1 LLWDELTSI
10 DLLYLTVNLAKGM
23 SRLNVRELTIAVSSI
38 DAVSA
43 SVSMAFSS
51 KDVLAA
57 RKLVTFGFLTQLAAF
72 GVEGRRFCVRIIFE
86 TWQTLTMNPL
96 F

>member
-1 LLWDELTSI
+1 MS
-10 DLLYLTVNLAKGM
+10 NL
-23 SRLNVRELTIAVSSI
+23 NIRELTIAVSSM

-57 RKLVTFGFLTQLAAF
+57 RKLVMFGFLTQLASFA
-72 GVEGRRFCVRIIFE
+72 VEGEMSRALAICE
-86 TWQTLTMNPL
+86 TRQTLTLYL
-96 F
+96 FF

>member
-1 LLWDELTSI
+1 LTNI

-23 SRLNVRELTIAVSSI
+23 SRLNVRELTIAVSSM

-43 SVSMAFSS
+43 SISMAFSS

-57 RKLVTFGFLTQLAAF
+57 RKLVMFGFLTQLAAF
-72 GVEGRRFCVRIIFE
+72 AVEGKMSRLGTICE
-86 TWQTLTMNPL
+86 TK
-96 F
+96 